1 VIDTILVV
9 HAWIRWP
16 VLVLG
21 AFGVVEV
28 ILGGVRGRR
37 LVWLPVVFV
46 SLLDIQLLLGAG
58 LWILD
63 AVARTDA
70 VRHAL
75 VMLVAV
81 AGAHYFR
88 IRAKRLVTAARGF
101 ELAGYLFPLLLITL
115 GITVLL

>member
-1 VIDTILVV
+1 MIDTLFTV

-21 AFGVVEV
+21 GLGLIEV
-28 ILGGVRGRR
+28 LLGGIRGRR
-37 LVWLPVVFV
+37 LVWLPVLFV
-46 SLLDIQLLLGAG
+46 SLLDIQLLLGAS

-63 AVARTDA
+63 AVARSEA
-70 VRHAL
+70 LRHAL

-88 IRAKRLVTAARGF
+88 IRARRLPGAARGF

>member
-1 VIDTILVV
+1 VIETLLTV

-16 VLVLG
+16 VLILGALGVIEVVLG
-21 AFGVVEV
+21 G
-28 ILGGVRGRR
+28 LRGRR
-37 LVWLPVVFV
+37 LAWLPVVFV
-46 SLLDIQLLLGAG
+46 SLLDLQLLLGAG

-63 AVARTDA
+63 GDARVDA
-70 VRHAL
+70 LRHAL

-88 IRAKRLVTAARGF
+88 IRAKRLPGAARGF
-101 ELAGYLFPLLLITL
+101 EMAGFLFPLLLIAL